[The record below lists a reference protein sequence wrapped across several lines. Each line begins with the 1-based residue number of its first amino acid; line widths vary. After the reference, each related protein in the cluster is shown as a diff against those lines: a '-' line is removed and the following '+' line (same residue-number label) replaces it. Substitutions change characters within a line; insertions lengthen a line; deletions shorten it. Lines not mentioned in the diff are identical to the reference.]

1 MWIMYRKIIVL
12 LVIMAM
18 PLFCIFAQNISDDL
32 TSEIPVGAEIKIG
45 KLDNGLTY
53 YIRKNTKPENR
64 LELRLAVN
72 AGSMQEDDDQLG
84 LAHFTE
90 HMAFNGT
97 ENFEKNEIV
106 NYLQSIGVKFG
117 ADLNA
122 YTSFDETVYM
132 IQSIPTDNEEFI
144 EKGFQ
149 ILADWAHAVT
159 FEDQEIDKERGV
171 VIEEWRRGRGASQRM
186 RDEWFPIVF
195 ENSRYADRIPIGTKD
210 ILENFDYETIK
221 RFYNEWYR
229 PELMAVVAV
238 GDLEID
244 KMEALVKD
252 KFGDIPSAQNPR
264 ERVLYP
270 VPDHPDVKI
279 AVVTDEEASQN
290 QVNLYYKQDNE
301 IEETLADYRKFL
313 TYRLFT
319 GMLNLRLRELTQQAD
334 PPFIF
339 GSAYYGD
346 FVRSKDFYGLSA
358 AVGENGIER
367 GLKTLLEENEKVK
380 RYGFTQTEL
389 DRFKNQLLVQYEKAY
404 NEREKT
410 ESRMYADEYVRNFLE
425 EEPIPGIAFEYRF
438 AEKYLPEVT
447 LEEVNQ
453 LADEFITDENR
464 VVLITAPEKEGVSVP
479 SEEEVSSILDE
490 AENMQVE
497 AYVDQAVA
505 GSLME
510 ELPQPGK
517 VTEEKKLVA
526 IGVTQLSLA
535 NGVKVILKP
544 TDFKAD
550 EILMS
555 AFSPGG
561 NSLYPIEAYP
571 SSVFADDIITQSGV
585 KDFSSIELQKF
596 LSDKNAGVSPYI
608 RELQEGFQG
617 NATPKDLET
626 MLQLTHLYFTAPR
639 KDEAAFQGYM
649 SRVKASIANVMADPT
664 RYYYDQLSRIMS
676 QNHPRG
682 GIYPTNEEL
691 NSVQFDDTYRI
702 YKERFSNAGDFT
714 FLFVGNFEVET
725 IKPLLE
731 TYLGS
736 LPSTD
741 TEESWKDVGIRP
753 PEGLVQKTI
762 EKGADPKSMVTINF
776 TSPFEYT
783 KDEAFKLDALIQA
796 LQIKLIEEI
805 REESSGVYSIGAYAD
820 AEQFPYENYTI
831 TVRFPCAPENADKL
845 TEGVF
850 AEIKK
855 MMDNGPTE
863 VDLNKVKEAKYRDME
878 TSLKENRFWLST
890 LQRYYWYDQDPVKI
904 LNYKE
909 SIDGLSIEQLKE
921 TANKYFDMNNYVKVV
936 LMPEKTAESGK

>member
-1 MWIMYRKIIVL
+1 
-12 LVIMAM
+12 M
-18 PLFCIFAQNISDDL
+18 PLFSVIAQNIPDDL
-32 TSEIPVGAEIKIG
+32 SSEIPIGSEIKVG

-72 AGSMQEDDDQLG
+72 AGSIQEDDDQLG

-106 NYLQSIGVKFG
+106 NYLQSIGVQFG

-132 IQSIPTDNEEFI
+132 IQSIPTDNEEFV

-159 FEDQEIDKERGV
+159 FEDEEIDKERGV
-171 VIEEWRRGRGASQRM
+171 VVEEWRRGRGAAQRM
-186 RDEWFPIVF
+186 RDEWFPLVF

-221 RFYNEWYR
+221 RFYHDWYR

-238 GDLEID
+238 GDLEIS
-244 KMEALVKD
+244 KIEALIKD
-252 KFGDIPSAQNPR
+252 KFGDIPPTQNPR

-279 AVVTDEEASQN
+279 AVVTDKEASQN
-290 QVNLYYKQDNE
+290 QVALYYKQDNRK
-301 IEETLADYRKFL
+301 EETLTDYRKFL

-319 GMLNLRLRELTQQAD
+319 GMLNQRLRELTQQAD
-334 PPFIF
+334 PPFIMA
-339 GSAYYGD
+339 SSYYGD
-346 FVRSKDFYGLSA
+346 FVRSKDAYAISA
-358 AVGENGIER
+358 AAAENGIER
-367 GLKTLLEENEKVK
+367 ALKTLLEENEKVK
-380 RYGFTQTEL
+380 RYGFTQSEL
-389 DRFKNQLLVQYEKAY
+389 DRFKNQLLVRYERAY

-438 AEKYLPEVT
+438 AEKYLPSIS

-464 VVLITAPEKEGVSVP
+464 VVLITAPEKEGASVP
-479 SEEEVSSILDE
+479 SEEEVSSMLEE

-497 AYVDQAVA
+497 AYVDGVVAV
-505 GSLME
+505 SLMD

-517 VTEEKKLVA
+517 VTEEKKLDT
-526 IGVTQLSLA
+526 IGVTELTLA

-555 AFSPGG
+555 AYSPGG
-561 NSLYPIEAYP
+561 NSLYPIEAY
-571 SSVFADDIITQSGV
+571 SSALFADDIITQSGI
-585 KDFSSIELQKF
+585 KDFSSIDLQKF

-608 RELQEGFQG
+608 SELQEGFRG
-617 NATPKDLET
+617 SATPKDLET

-649 SRVKASIANVMADPT
+649 TRVKASIANILADPT
-664 RYYYDQLSRIMS
+664 RYYYDQLSRIMT

-682 GIYPTNEEL
+682 GIYPTQEEL
-691 NSVQFDDTYRI
+691 NTVQFDETHRI
-702 YKERFSNAGDFT
+702 FNERFANASDFT

-725 IKPLLE
+725 IQPLLE

-736 LPSTD
+736 LPSTN

-753 PEGLVQKTI
+753 PEGVVQKTI
-762 EKGADPKSMVTINF
+762 EKGTDPKSVVTINF
-776 TSPFEYT
+776 TGKFDYS
-783 KDEAFKLDALIQA
+783 KDEVFKLDALIQA

-820 AEQFPYENYTI
+820 AEQYPYENYTI

-855 MMDNGPTE
+855 LMDNGPTE
-863 VDLNKVKEAKYRDME
+863 VDLNKVKEAWYREME
-878 TSLKENRFWLST
+878 TNLKENQFWLTT
-890 LQRYYWYDQDPVKI
+890 LERDYWYGQDPVKI
-904 LNYKE
+904 LNYRE
-909 SIDGLSIEQLKE
+909 AINDLSIEQLKE
-921 TANKYFDMNNYVKVV
+921 TANKYFDMNNYAKIV
-936 LMPEKTAESGK
+936 LMPESKATESGK

>member
-1 MWIMYRKIIVL
+1 MYRKIVVL
-12 LVIMAM
+12 LAIMAM
-18 PLFCIFAQNISDDL
+18 PLCFVLAQNISDDL
-32 TSEIPVGAEIKIG
+32 SSEIPISEDIKVG

-53 YIRKNTKPENR
+53 YIRKNAKPENR

-72 AGSMQEDDDQLG
+72 VGSILEGDDQLG

-106 NYLQSIGVKFG
+106 SYLQSIGVKFG

-122 YTSFDETVYM
+122 YTGFDETVYM

-144 EKGFQ
+144 DKGFQ

-159 FEDQEIDKERGV
+159 FEDEEIDKERGV
-171 VIEEWRRGRGASQRM
+171 VIEEWRRGRGAAQRM
-186 RDEWFPIVF
+186 RDQWFPLVF
-195 ENSRYADRIPIGTKD
+195 ENSHYADRLPIGTKD

-221 RFYNEWYR
+221 RFYHDWYR
-229 PELMAVVAV
+229 PDLMAIVAV
-238 GDLEID
+238 GDLEVD
-244 KMEALVKD
+244 EMEQQIKD
-252 KFGDIPSAQNPR
+252 KFGNIPPAQNPR
-264 ERVLYP
+264 ERVVYP
-270 VPDHPDVKI
+270 VPDHADVKI
-279 AVVTDEEASQN
+279 AVVTDKEASQN
-290 QVNLYYKQDNE
+290 QVALYYKQDNE
-301 IEETLADYRKFL
+301 KEEILADYRKFL
-313 TYRLFT
+313 SYRLFT
-319 GMLNLRLRELTQQAD
+319 GMLNQRLRELTQQAD

-339 GSAYYGD
+339 ATSYYGD
-346 FVRSKDFYGLSA
+346 FVRSKDAYALSA
-358 AVGENGIER
+358 AVAENGIER

-380 RYGFTQTEL
+380 RYGFTQSEL
-389 DRFKNQLLVQYEKAY
+389 DRYKNQLLVRYEQAY

-410 ESRMYADEYVRNFLE
+410 ESRNYADEYVRNFLE
-425 EEPIPGIAFEYRF
+425 AEPIPGIAFEYRF

-447 LEEVNQ
+447 LQEVNQ
-453 LADEFITDENR
+453 LAGEFITDENR

-479 SEEEVSSILDE
+479 SEEEVKSMLEE

-497 AYVDQAVA
+497 AYVDEA
-505 GSLME
+505 GVSSLMD

-517 VTEEKKLVA
+517 VTEEKKLDA
-526 IGVTQLSLA
+526 IGVTELTLA

-555 AFSPGG
+555 AYSPGG
-561 NSLYPIEAYP
+561 NSLYAAGEY
-571 SSVFADDIITQSGV
+571 SSALFADDIITQSGL
-585 KDFSSIELQKF
+585 KDFSVIDLQKF
-596 LSDKNAGVSPYI
+596 LSDKNAGASPYI
-608 RELQEGFQG
+608 SELQEGFRG

-649 SRVKASIANVMADPT
+649 ARVKAYFANVMSDPSN
-664 RYYYDQLSRIMS
+664 YYYDQLSRIMT

-682 GIYPTNEEL
+682 GIYPTGEQLNEV
-691 NSVQFDDTYRI
+691 NFDKTFNI
-702 YKERFSNAGDFT
+702 FKERFSNPGDFT
-714 FLFVGNFEVET
+714 FLFVGNFEVAT
-725 IKPLLE
+725 IQPLLE

-736 LPSTD
+736 LPSAD

-753 PEGLVQKTI
+753 PDGIVKKTI
-762 EKGADPKSMVTINF
+762 EKGTDPKSIVTINF
-776 TSPFEYT
+776 TGKFDYN

-796 LQIKLIEEI
+796 LQIKLIEVI
-805 REESSGVYSIGAYAD
+805 REESGGVYSIGAYAN
-820 AEQFPYENYTI
+820 AEKYPYENYTI

-855 MMDNGPTE
+855 LIDNGPTE
-863 VDLNKVKEAKYRDME
+863 VDLNKVKEAQYREME
-878 TSLKENRFWLST
+878 TNLKENRFWLTT
-890 LQRYYWYDQDPVKI
+890 LERYYWYDQDPVKI

-909 SIDGLSIEQLKE
+909 AIDGLSIEKLKE
-921 TANKYFDMNNYVKVV
+921 IANKYFDMNNYVKVV
-936 LMPEKTAESGK
+936 LMPESKTTESGK